1 MFGQFFVLFALM
13 AVGYFCSRKGFLNNE
28 MTVGVGNIVL
38 FFTIPALLFSSLANT
53 KVEKDMLMNFATMV
67 AVQFIASFIFGRII
81 RLYYRFRRFEVTHLD
96 MLEVTAV
103 SVNNAFIG
111 FPIALMFFGEEAVV
125 YMSAGVLG
133 LNLYVWSVGLYII
146 KGIKGESV
154 GTMLCTLVKGA
165 INPNISSILL
175 GLLASV
181 VGLMAY
187 IPGFVQ
193 DFIASLGGISTP
205 LSLIYIGALTGNSGL
220 KYLLR
225 DREAL
230 EASLI
235 KMIAMPIM
243 AFLFIYFIPIQPLV
257 KTVFFIAMS
266 LPSAAIIPMIVG
278 KYGVGVEASSK
289 MVMITT
295 AFSMA
300 TVPIC
305 VAISHIW
312 I

>member
-13 AVGYFCSRKGFLNNE
+13 AVGYLCSRKHFLNDE

-38 FFTIPALLFSSLANT
+38 FFTIPALLFSSLANI
-53 KVEKDMLMNFATMV
+53 KVEKDMLTNFAVMV
-67 AVQFIASFIFGRII
+67 GLQFISMLLFGRIL
-81 RLYYRFRRFEVTHLD
+81 RLYYRFRRFEEAQLD
-96 MLEVTAV
+96 MLEVTAA

-125 YMSAGVLG
+125 YMSASVLG
-133 LNLYVWSVGLYII
+133 LNLYVWSIGLYII

-154 GTMLCTLVKGA
+154 GTMLRTLIKGA

-187 IPGFVQ
+187 VPDFVQ
-193 DFIASLGGISTP
+193 NFINALGGISTP
-205 LSLIYIGALTGNSGL
+205 LSLIYIGALTGNSGI

-225 DREAL
+225 DRKAL

-235 KMIAMPIM
+235 KMIIMPIL
-243 AFLFIYFIPIQPLV
+243 AFAFIYFIPLQPMV
-257 KTVFFIAMS
+257 KCVYFLSLA
-266 LPSAAIIPMIVG
+266 LPSAAIVPMVVG
-278 KYGVGVEASSK
+278 RYGVGVEESSK
-289 MVMITT
+289 MVMLTT
-295 AFSMA
+295 VFSMA
-300 TVPIC
+300 TLPVCI
-305 VAISHIW
+305 AIGRIW
-312 I
+312 M

>member
-13 AVGYFCSRKGFLNNE
+13 AVGYFASRKGFLNDE

-53 KVEKDMLMNFATMV
+53 KVESEMLTNFATMV
-67 AVQFIASFIFGRII
+67 GLHVVASLIFGRIL
-81 RLYYRFRRFEVTHLD
+81 RWYYGFRKFDQAHLN

-111 FPIALMFFGEEAVV
+111 FPIALLFFGEEAVV

-146 KGIKGESV
+146 KGIKGESP
-154 GTMLCTLVKGA
+154 GTMLRTLVKGA

-175 GLLASV
+175 GLFASV
-181 VGLMAY
+181 IGLTAHLPY
-187 IPGFVQ
+187 FVQ
-193 DFIASLGGISTP
+193 DFISSLGGISTP
-205 LSLIYIGALTGNSGL
+205 LSLVYIGALTGNSGL
-220 KYLLR
+220 RYLLR
-225 DREAL
+225 DRETL

-235 KMIAMPIM
+235 KMILMPIM
-243 AFLFIYFIPIQPLV
+243 AFVFIYFIPVQPIV
-257 KTVFFIAMS
+257 KTVFFVGMA
-266 LPSAAIIPMIVG
+266 LPSAAIVPMIVG
-278 KYGVGVEASSK
+278 RYGVGVEISSK
-289 MVMITT
+289 MVMLTT

-300 TVPIC
+300 TLPVC

-312 I
+312 L